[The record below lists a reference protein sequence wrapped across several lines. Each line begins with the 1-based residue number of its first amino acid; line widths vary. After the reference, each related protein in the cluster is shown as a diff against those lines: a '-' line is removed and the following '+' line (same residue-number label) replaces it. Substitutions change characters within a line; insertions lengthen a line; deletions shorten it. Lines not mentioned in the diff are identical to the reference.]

1 MVCTSVEEDELCVN
15 GMSFSKRQS
24 KWANSAL
31 VASVDPRESFLGDET
46 SSPKFLLLDSIR
58 METCLKSLPHGP
70 FPRELHQSIHAK

>member
-31 VASVDPRESFLGDET
+31 VASVDPRESFLGENT
-46 SSPKFLLLDSIR
+46 SSRKFFAEFDSN
-58 METCLKSLPHGP
+58 ENLSQK
-70 FPRELHQSIHAK
+70 REFIDYKTSMITD